1 MERCRRELTAARAC
15 VSGLMHARQN
25 FHACSPAPFAGP
37 LKLQRDFQ
45 LRDPRR
51 VIELGA
57 QDVFDLLKTVI
68 QRVRMNAERRGG
80 HFPALHIGKEG
91 FERQYQVLFAGQFL
105 RRRQQIIERTV
116 MAANA
121 LADDDVREPVQLA
134 VAATTPILATRI
146 IR

>member
-1 MERCRRELTAARAC
+1 M
-15 VSGLMHARQN
+15 
-25 FHACSPAPFAGP
+25 
-37 LKLQRDFQ
+37 
-45 LRDPRR
+45 
-51 VIELGA
+51 IELGA
-57 QDVFDLLKTVI
+57 QDVFDPLETVI
-68 QRVRMNAERRGG
+68 QRVRMAAERSGG

-105 RRRQQIIERTV
+105 RQRQQIIERTV

-146 IR
+146 R